1 MATAQVEGKVEE
13 VVAEVAVDGV
23 VAKVAVDVE
32 VAEVGYLF
40 LHLVRQQ
47 HDPKASEQ
55 VKLTMSRKTCRKTCR
70 KTSYSWLQPT
80 PERHVAQMAAH
91 MAAQMAAEQGDFVD
105 GTGNSKMQCP
115 PKKTAVK
122 LARN

>member
-23 VAKVAVDVE
+23 

-91 MAAQMAAEQGDFVD
+91 MAAQMAAQMAAEQGDFVD